1 MKITKDG
8 FIWKVITF
16 DVAKVIIS
24 SGALEVYA
32 LWEDGS
38 ETLINVDDYDEF
50 INFAESGVDF
60 GIEVGKIE
68 VQQAKEVLTNQGY
81 FTDNLWSV
89 ADVKGKFECD
99 DETAQRVLKN
109 AFNNDAT
116 YEQIWMS
123 IDCAGESFDLVKVE
137 EEIEEEE

>member
-8 FIWKVITF
+8 FIWKEIPSDT
-16 DVAKVIIS
+16 AKEIWN
-24 SGALEVYA
+24 SGIFSLYVLHSDDA
-32 LWEDGS
+32 
-38 ETLINVDDYDEF
+38 ETLIETDEQFFDAIENDLF
-50 INFAESGVDF
+50 I

-137 EEIEEEE
+137 EEIE